1 MAAGD
6 ILKSAGLVIEAFTV
20 KLNEDIV
27 KGEIVRE
34 TGTGIAAAATTEKG
48 PFFMAYED
56 HDYSVVEAAGGE
68 HVVRC
73 VVKGYVDVLKT
84 ADAGAAKKGQWLE
97 ISATVPGE
105 VQLFTYVSADLLVM
119 VGVAME
125 DTADADTTQKL
136 RLG

>member
-1 MAAGD
+1 MTAGD
-6 ILKSAGLVIEAFTV
+6 ILKSAGRVIEEFTV

-56 HDYSVVEAAGGE
+56 HNYAEAEAAGEE
-68 HVVRC
+68 HVIRC
-73 VVKGYVDVLKT
+73 VTKGYVDVLKT
-84 ADAGAAKKGQWLE
+84 AGAGAAKKGQWLE

-105 VQLFTYVSADLLVM
+105 VQLFTYATADFLVL
-119 VGVAME
+119 VGTAME
-125 DTADADTTQKL
+125 DTIDTDTTQKL
-136 RLG
+136 TLG